1 MFRARLPFASFA
13 LAAAL
18 TSTGLAPAAAQP
30 LTIYR
35 CVGVNGE
42 LTLRDSPCE
51 KGETQQAR
59 EMQRP
64 RDPAPAPEPP
74 PVPQPLAEQKPAAV
88 APQLIYLTPPQPMY
102 ECIAPDGERY
112 TSDSG
117 EGNPR
122 WVPYWTIGYPA
133 WPRGGGASVSGSLSI
148 GNGNLSFDSGSPVP
162 LPPRPPHPHPPGHG
176 LAVPAGGTW
185 IRDSCHRL
193 PQQEICARLSD
204 RRYEI
209 LRRYGSAMPSERREL
224 DLEQRGIDARIANDC
239 RNYR

>member
-1 MFRARLPFASFA
+1 MFRACLPVVLSVLVAVLMPA
-13 LAAAL
+13 
-18 TSTGLAPAAAQP
+18 TPAAAQA

-35 CVGVNGE
+35 CVGANGN
-42 LTLRDSPCE
+42 LALRDSPCE

-64 RDPAPAPEPP
+64 RDPAPAPEPTKP
-74 PVPQPLAEQKPAAV
+74 AAPMEQKPAAA
-88 APQLIYLTPPQPMY
+88 APPQTVYLTPPRPMY
-102 ECIAPDGERY
+102 ECLTADGERY

-122 WVPYWTIGYPA
+122 WVPFWTIGYPV
-133 WPRGGGASVSGSLSI
+133 WPHGGGGSVSGNVSV
-148 GNGNLSFDSGSPVP
+148 GNGNLSFSSGSPTP
-162 LPPRPPHPHPPGHG
+162 LPPRPPHPRPPAHG
-176 LAVPAGGTW
+176 VVLPAGGTW
-185 IRDSCHRL
+185 VRDECHPL
-193 PQQEICARLSD
+193 PQQEVCARLSD

-209 LRRYGSAMPSERREL
+209 LRRYHSAMQSERREL